1 MKDKVDSGNWT
12 GTLLLCVLCY
22 GVFFLWDSKLRYAF
36 QYGANYSDVTK
47 DQKPHDCDW
56 LKAPIGDKEC
66 HYDMKVLV
74 AEIRSTDQKTGRSI
88 ISYDEGRTWT
98 WNPDATL
105 DASRPAPETG
115 YHPSPGTYPT
125 RKIIYIVWL
134 KVTE

>member
-1 MKDKVDSGNWT
+1 MKDKADSGNWV
-12 GTLLLCVLCY
+12 GTLALFVL
-22 GVFFLWDSKLRYAF
+22 FFVVYHGWNSKLRYAF
-36 QYGANYSDVTK
+36 QYGANYDDVTK

-74 AEIRSTDQKTGRSI
+74 TEIRSTDQKTGRPI
-88 ISYDEGRTWT
+88 VSYDGGISWV

-105 DASRPAPETG
+105 NTSSPAAEAD
-115 YHPSPGTYPT
+115 YHPSPGNYPI